1 MSLLI
6 LLLILLAGL
15 LAAGALYQALGSWMD
30 ARRYPAPGRIMDV
43 GSCRL
48 HLNQQGTGRPV
59 VVLEAGIAASSISW
73 SHVQPRVAEFTT
85 ACSYDRAGLGW
96 SERRSD
102 SRSVSLE
109 QMIGDLDALLR
120 NASLDAPFVLVGH
133 SFGGLLVRAFAHAYP
148 ERVAGLVLVDPVS
161 IAYWSSGRES
171 DAARIRGGV
180 RLSRR
185 GAVLARVGLVR
196 AALSALNAGGRWLPR
211 GVAKVVAKQGT
222 GVMDNLAREISK
234 LPPEMHSTVRAHWS
248 RVKGFLS
255 MAEYLEA
262 LPGCAVAASKMD
274 VPAKIPVTIL
284 SAGNATPEELVERD
298 AWAAQSCHGTHIKV
312 AGTGHW
318 VQLERPDLVVVAIG
332 EMVDLNG
339 QRLGHGER

>member
-1 MSLLI
+1 VSLLI
-6 LLLILLAGL
+6 LLLIVFAGL
-15 LAAGALYQALGSWMD
+15 LVVGVVYQALGSWRD
-30 ARRYPAPGRIMDV
+30 ARRFPAPGRMVDV

-48 HLNQQGTGRPV
+48 HLNEQGSGRPV

-96 SERRSD
+96 SERRRD
-102 SRSVSLE
+102 GSRSVSLE

-120 NASLDAPFVLVGH
+120 NGGLDAALVLVGH

-161 IAYWSSGRES
+161 VAYWCSGREA
-171 DAARIRGGV
+171 DAARIRAGM

-185 GAVLARVGLVR
+185 GAVLARIGLVR
-196 AALSALNAGGRWLPR
+196 AALSALQAGGRWLPR
-211 GVAKVVAKQGT
+211 GVATVVAKQGT
-222 GVMDNLAREISK
+222 GVMDSLAREIGK

-262 LPGCAVAASKMD
+262 LPACAEAAQAMD

-284 SAGNATPEELVERD
+284 SAGNATPEELTERD
-298 AWAAQSCHGTHIKV
+298 AWAAQSDHGVHIKV

-318 VQLERPDLVVVAIG
+318 VQLERPDLVVAAVREIVEGWA
-332 EMVDLNG
+332 DTP
-339 QRLGHGER
+339 R